1 VPVRCAKETVA
12 ARFTSAVSLSE
23 VDPELIDHLDPEQ
36 AAAARSRAVAR
47 VAILDDG
54 EPCPWGWIDGA
65 NAHLGLLILEGL
77 LTRNVTLLGRTTME
91 LLGAGDLVRP
101 WDDSAEH
108 PSVPEAV
115 TWTVHLRTR
124 VAVLDQRFVERIAPW
139 PGIATALVSRG
150 ARRAQW
156 LAHHLA
162 ILENPRVDARLLL
175 LFWQLA
181 DRWGTVGA
189 DGVAVPFQFTHKT
202 LGRLVRAQRPSVT
215 ASLHEL
221 SERGLL
227 TRREGDG
234 AWILHGDPALQLRLL
249 HDGRERV

>member
-1 VPVRCAKETVA
+1 VA
-12 ARFTSAVSLSE
+12 ARFSRAVSLLE
-23 VDPELIDHLDPEQ
+23 VDPDLIEHLDSEQ

-54 EPCPWGWIDGA
+54 ERDPWKWIGDTDG
-65 NAHLGLLILEGL
+65 HLGLLIIDGL
-77 LTRNVTLLGRTTME
+77 LTRNMTLLGRTTME

-101 WDDSAEH
+101 WDDAAE
-108 PSVPEAV
+108 PASVPQSV
-115 TWTVHLRTR
+115 TWTVHLPTR

-139 PGIATALVSRG
+139 PGITTALVSRS

-156 LAHHLA
+156 LARHLA

-189 DGVAVPFQFTHKT
+189 DGVTVPFQFTHTT

-227 TRREGDG
+227 TRRQDHR
-234 AWILHGDPALQLRLL
+234 AWLLHGDPDLQLRLL
-249 HDGRERV
+249 RDGKERL

>member
-1 VPVRCAKETVA
+1 MA
-12 ARFTSAVSLSE
+12 ARFGKAVSLLE
-23 VDPELIDHLDPEQ
+23 VDPDLIEHLAPEQ
-36 AAAARSRAVAR
+36 AAAARSRVLAR

-54 EPCPWGWIDGA
+54 ERDPWRWIGDA
-65 NAHLGLLILEGL
+65 NGHLGLLIIDGL
-77 LTRNVTLLGRTTME
+77 LTRNMRLLGRTTME

-101 WDDSAEH
+101 WDDAAE
-108 PSVPEAV
+108 PASVPQSV
-115 TWTVHLRTR
+115 TWTVHLPTR

-139 PGIATALVSRG
+139 PGITTALVSRS

-156 LAHHLA
+156 LARHLA

-189 DGVAVPFQFTHKT
+189 DGVTVPFQFTHTT

-227 TRREGDG
+227 TRRQDHR
-234 AWILHGDPALQLRLL
+234 AWLLHGDPDLQMRLL
-249 HDGRERV
+249 HDGRERL

>member
-1 VPVRCAKETVA
+1 VA
-12 ARFTSAVSLSE
+12 ARFSRAVSLLE
-23 VDPELIDHLDPEQ
+23 VDPDLIEHLDSEQ

-54 EPCPWGWIDGA
+54 ERDPWKWIGDTDG
-65 NAHLGLLILEGL
+65 HLGLLIIDGL
-77 LTRNVTLLGRTTME
+77 LTRNMRLLGRTTME

-101 WDDSAEH
+101 WDDAAEDA
-108 PSVPEAV
+108 SVPQAV
-115 TWTVHLRTR
+115 TWTVQLPTR
-124 VAVLDQRFVERIAPW
+124 VAVLDRPFVERIAPW
-139 PGIATALVSRG
+139 AGITTALVSRS

-156 LAHHLA
+156 LARHLA

-189 DGVAVPFQFTHKT
+189 DGVTVPFQLTHTT
-202 LGRLVRAQRPSVT
+202 LGRVVRAQRPSVT
-215 ASLHEL
+215 ASLHQL

-227 TRREGDG
+227 TRRQGDR
-234 AWILHGDPALQLRLL
+234 AWILHGDPDLQLRLL
-249 HDGRERV
+249 HDGGERP

>member
-1 VPVRCAKETVA
+1 MA
-12 ARFTSAVSLSE
+12 ARFSRAVSLLE
-23 VDPELIDHLDPEQ
+23 VDPDLTEHLDPEQ
-36 AAAARSRAVAR
+36 ATAARSHALAR

-54 EPCPWGWIDGA
+54 ERDPWKWIGDA
-65 NAHLGLLILEGL
+65 NGHLGLLIIDGL
-77 LTRNVTLLGRTTME
+77 LTRNMRLLGRTTME

-101 WDDSAEH
+101 WDDAAEDA
-108 PSVPEAV
+108 SVPQAV
-115 TWTVHLRTR
+115 TWTVHLPTR
-124 VAVLDQRFVERIAPW
+124 VAVLDQRFVERIVPW
-139 PGIATALVSRG
+139 PGITTALVSRS

-156 LAHHLA
+156 LARHLA

-181 DRWGTVGA
+181 DRWGTVRA
-189 DGVAVPFQFTHKT
+189 DGVTVPFQFTHTT

-227 TRREGDG
+227 TRRQDG
-234 AWILHGDPALQLRLL
+234 RGWTLHGDPDLQLRLL
-249 HDGRERV
+249 HDGRERT